1 MPFGIFVGINNH
13 GKTILFGCALLR
25 NETTSA
31 FQWLMKVDLAIED
44 IEQTQSHDTMLEKYI
59 GSSLRTLSP
68 IEEQAH
74 SVLTPYAFKIFQEEF
89 GRATQYSVLQENG
102 IEFVLQYYEEKT
114 SQKHLVLWD
123 GEMTSCSCK
132 NFEFWGILCRHT
144 LSVFIHKDCYQIPS
158 LYLPPRW
165 CRETSLGGK
174 ELIVLSDENLV
185 DKENMVDANA
195 NDAIDGD
202 CFVHCPPLSK
212 TKGRPKQKRMK
223 GGKELGKQKRTCGF
237 CKHVGH
243 NISTCLEKEKEK
255 ENSTSSNGAKKMK
268 NCTSID
274 MGLNPIFYLKC

>member
-1 MPFGIFVGINNH
+1 M
-13 GKTILFGCALLR
+13 
-25 NETTSA
+25 
-31 FQWLMKVDLAIED
+31 
-44 IEQTQSHDTMLEKYI
+44 
-59 GSSLRTLSP
+59 
-68 IEEQAH
+68 
-74 SVLTPYAFKIFQEEF
+74 LTPYAFKIFQEEF
-89 GRATQYSVLQENG
+89 GRATQYSVLQKNG
-102 IEFVLQYYEEKT
+102 IEFVLQYYEEKA

-123 GEMTSCSCK
+123 DEMTSCSCK

-174 ELIVLSDENLV
+174 ELIVLSDVNLV

-223 GGKELGKQKRTCGF
+223 GGKELGK
-237 CKHVGH
+237 
-243 NISTCLEKEKEK
+243 
-255 ENSTSSNGAKKMK
+255 
-268 NCTSID
+268 
-274 MGLNPIFYLKC
+274 